1 MKNEYYFKARLIPTI
16 LTMVPLVVIYVYVL
30 SPILDN
36 ILKPIWYL
44 LPLLAGVSL
53 NTAVMFLLVLL
64 NRFVSKKVFQN
75 LIYQDELYMP
85 TTNYLMP
92 DDRSLDKVTRNRY
105 YDIILRDF
113 NIDLKRNLRT
123 LKDEKEKRIMIT
135 KVVALI
141 RKMLIGNHM
150 LLQHNIE
157 YGFWRNLLG
166 GCVLAAIESIVLFV
180 FAAINTNHAMIATSV
195 ILFCVYLL
203 PILFSKTLVKAHGQN
218 YAKILFEQYEAQ
230 SGVNKTSAV

>member
-1 MKNEYYFKARLIPTI
+1 MKNEYYYKARLIPTV
-16 LTMVPLVVIYVYVL
+16 LTMIPLVVLYVYVI
-30 SPILDN
+30 SPMVDKV
-36 ILKPIWYL
+36 LKPVWHL
-44 LPLLAGVSL
+44 LPLLAGISINV
-53 NTAVMFLLVLL
+53 AVMFLLVLL

-75 LIYQDELYMP
+75 IIYQDELYMP

-92 DDRSLDKVTRNRY
+92 DDNSLDKVTRNRY

-123 LKDEKEKRIMIT
+123 LKGEKEKRIMIT

-141 RKMLIGNHM
+141 RKMLVGNQM

-166 GCVLAAIESIVLFV
+166 GCVLAVIESIVLFV
-180 FAAINTNHAMIATSV
+180 FAEINTNHAMIATSV

-203 PILFSKTLVKAHGQN
+203 PILFSKTLVKTHGQN

-230 SGVNKTSAV
+230 SCVNKTNIV